1 MLKVNKLS
9 FITETGHFINIENY
23 DINKKGYMLL
33 AAIQNEQILRNDP
46 TTLSRDDIL
55 IAKNTLENKLKVQ
68 KRTIIL
74 VPLTILMVL
83 DSVLSMHQII
93 KPSIK
98 LIVLQKVSAFQYIFY
113 LFDIYSINLNM
124 FYLVS

>member
-9 FITETGHFINIENY
+9 FITETGHLINIENY

>member
-9 FITETGHFINIENY
+9 FITETGHLINIENY

-74 VPLTILMVL
+74 VPPTIFMVL
-83 DSVLSMHQII
+83 DLVLSMHQIM
-93 KPSIK
+93 KPNIQ
-98 LIVLQKVSAFQYIFY
+98 LTVLQKASAFQYIFY
-113 LFDIYSINLNM
+113 LFDIYYINLNTY
-124 FYLVS
+124 YLVL